1 MESFLKIGNVKIKKT
16 AALAPMA
23 SVADTAYRLMCKKF
37 GAALVFS
44 EMISVKGIFFN
55 PEKSEKYLNITPK
68 ERPMAIQL
76 FGEDPKYFELALPK
90 VLQYAPD
97 IVDINMGCPV
107 NKVVKTGAG
116 CALMKN
122 IELATKIAATVV
134 KHCNVP
140 VTVKLRKGWDTTN
153 VCEFAKRLQ
162 DVGISAITIHG
173 RTRKDM
179 FTGQADW
186 QIIREVKKSLS
197 IPVIANGDIKNAEQA
212 KKAYEIT
219 NADLIMIGR
228 GSFGQPFI
236 FKQIS
241 DFLKTGTQPKTPN
254 IFEILNT
261 MLTHIKL
268 ICKFE
273 GEEKGIKKARA
284 QATRYFNNFKN
295 AKHIRQICN
304 KLNTMDDILKLKEK
318 ILNTYEN

>member
-1 MESFLKIGNVKIKKT
+1 MEEFLKIGNVKIEKT

-44 EMISVKGIFFN
+44 EMISVKGIFYN
-55 PEKSEKYLNITPK
+55 PEKSEKYLTITPQ

-90 VLQYAPD
+90 VLQHAPD
-97 IVDINMGCPV
+97 IIDINMGCPV

-122 IELATKIAATVV
+122 VELATKIAATVV
-134 KHCNVP
+134 KNCNVP
-140 VTVKLRKGWDTTN
+140 VTVKLRKGWDTVN
-153 VCEFAKRLQ
+153 VCELAKRLQ
-162 DVGISAITIHG
+162 DVGVSAITIHG

-179 FTGQADW
+179 FTGNADW
-186 QIIREVKKSLS
+186 QIINEVKKNIS
-197 IPVIANGDIKNAEQA
+197 IPVIANGDIKTPEQA
-212 KKAYEIT
+212 KKAYETT

-241 DFLKTGTQPKTPN
+241 NLLKTGAHQKKPN
-254 IFEILNT
+254 IFEIVEI
-261 MLTHIKL
+261 MLEHIKL
-268 ICKFE
+268 IFEFE
-273 GEEKGIKKARA
+273 GKEKGIKKSRA
-284 QATRYFNNFKN
+284 QSMRYFTNVKN
-295 AKHIRQICN
+295 AKYIRQACSKIN
-304 KLNTMDDILKLKEK
+304 SFNEILELKEK
-318 ILNTYEN
+318 ILNMHKN